1 MTKKHDII
9 WLDSTDS
16 TNDELRRHICDI
28 DNLSVTAALE
38 QTAGKGQRGNK
49 WHSARGKNLLFS
61 IALKFDDLTGPHF
74 QAYDQ
79 FSINE
84 MAALSVVDFLAAH
97 SIKAKIKWPNDIYVN
112 DRKICGMLIENS
124 IQAGRIAWSIV
135 GIGINVN
142 QTEFSRDTGNPTSM
156 AIETARDSATAP
168 EELDIRE
175 ALQEFMDIFKGYMNR
190 YLHISGGLGKLHLLY
205 LAQLWRINENHR
217 FRDYR
222 ATPTGH
228 HEGPMGIL
236 TETGDSARIFRGKI
250 TGVSDVG
257 QLVVEEEDGTISEF
271 GFKEIGYIL

>member
-84 MAALSVVDFLAAH
+84 MAALSALI
-97 SIKAKIKWPNDIYVN
+97 SLRPIPSR
-112 DRKICGMLIENS
+112 RKSN
-124 IQAGRIAWSIV
+124 
-135 GIGINVN
+135 
-142 QTEFSRDTGNPTSM
+142 
-156 AIETARDSATAP
+156 
-168 EELDIRE
+168 
-175 ALQEFMDIFKGYMNR
+175 
-190 YLHISGGLGKLHLLY
+190 
-205 LAQLWRINENHR
+205 
-217 FRDYR
+217 
-222 ATPTGH
+222 
-228 HEGPMGIL
+228 GPM
-236 TETGDSARIFRGKI
+236 TYMSMTGKSAAC
-250 TGVSDVG
+250 S
-257 QLVVEEEDGTISEF
+257 
-271 GFKEIGYIL
+271 

>member
-84 MAALSVVDFLAAH
+84 MAALSVVDF
-97 SIKAKIKWPNDIYVN
+97 P
-112 DRKICGMLIENS
+112 CGPFHQGEKSN
-124 IQAGRIAWSIV
+124 
-135 GIGINVN
+135 
-142 QTEFSRDTGNPTSM
+142 
-156 AIETARDSATAP
+156 
-168 EELDIRE
+168 
-175 ALQEFMDIFKGYMNR
+175 
-190 YLHISGGLGKLHLLY
+190 
-205 LAQLWRINENHR
+205 
-217 FRDYR
+217 
-222 ATPTGH
+222 
-228 HEGPMGIL
+228 GPM
-236 TETGDSARIFRGKI
+236 TYMSMTGKSAAC
-250 TGVSDVG
+250 S
-257 QLVVEEEDGTISEF
+257 
-271 GFKEIGYIL
+271 